1 MTLNRDC
8 GKDANAYATCVSI
21 CSMLLIQ
28 AGCLFSINKARMTVD
43 ESSCPNMLQL
53 NSPHY
58 CDSSTQVS
66 LPLRLFQKDH
76 LAGDDH
82 LSLH

>member
-1 MTLNRDC
+1 MLTLHVYLFVL
-8 GKDANAYATCVSI
+8 G
-21 CSMLLIQ
+21 CS
-28 AGCLFSINKARMTVD
+28 GYLFSINKARKSVD

-53 NSPHY
+53 NSH
-58 CDSSTQVS
+58 DHHRISIQVS